1 MSENK
6 FKKIYRNICSIEALL
21 NTSAQHNSITA
32 RQIKDLSTT
41 FTKFEKDLDELN
53 HNSYELIY
61 ANYFHDT
68 IKHSKWFDEPLSL
81 GAGAIGY
88 NFAYILYRA
97 IDAIKPTNILELGLG
112 QSTKIIGSYAK
123 HFKGIEH
130 HVVEHDPEWINFF
143 TRNYTISPTTTVHLL
158 ENYKRTFNKT
168 KLNAYKNFEKEFANQ
183 KFDLIAIDGPI
194 GSRQEYSRMDILEIL
209 PKCLKAQ
216 FVIILDDCNRIGE
229 QRTINLIEKK
239 LKESNIDYQS
249 SYHYK
254 GMTDVYVCASKSLE
268 FLCHI

>member
-1 MSENK
+1 MSESK
-6 FKKIYRNICSIEALL
+6 LKKVYRNICSIESIL
-21 NTSAQHNSITA
+21 NASTLHNSTMA
-32 RQIKDLSTT
+32 HQIKDLSTI
-41 FTKFEKDLDELN
+41 FAEFKKSLN
-53 HNSYELIY
+53 EVERNSYELIY

-68 IKHSKWFDEPLSL
+68 IKHSDWFDEPLSL

-88 NFAYILYRA
+88 NFAYILYRT
-97 IDAIKPTNILELGLG
+97 IDAIKPTSILELGLG

-123 HFKGIEH
+123 HFKGVEH
-130 HVVEHDPEWINFF
+130 HVVEHDPEWIHFF
-143 TRNYTISPTTTVHLL
+143 ERNYTISPATTIHLL

-168 KLNAYKNFEKEFANQ
+168 KLNAYKDFGKEFASQ

-194 GSRQEYSRMDILEIL
+194 GSKQEYSRMDIIELL
-209 PKCLKAQ
+209 PECLNKQ

-229 QRTINLIEKK
+229 QRTIKLIEEK
-239 LKESNIDYQS
+239 LHKSNIGYRS

-254 GMTDVYVCASKSLE
+254 GMTDVYVCTSKDLE